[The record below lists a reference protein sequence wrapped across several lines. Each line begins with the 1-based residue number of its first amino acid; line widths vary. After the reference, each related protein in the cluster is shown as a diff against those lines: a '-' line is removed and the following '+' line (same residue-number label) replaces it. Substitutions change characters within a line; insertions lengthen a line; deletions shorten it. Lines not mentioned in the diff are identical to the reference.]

1 MQTMPSL
8 YVVRAKAGQKQSS
21 EDAGVKIAHSAGASI
36 RRHNEL
42 ALKKFISNNGENVGW
57 EVYKTGI
64 IQRFGSVFKD
74 PMSALKNAKYDK
86 NAKEYQDEFDTLL
99 CRVTISQEHAI
110 SLYLGGLPTEVEM
123 SVKMF
128 KPATLAD
135 AYSLTNLQESIL
147 EAVKKKNKRVQTSNV
162 NKFGNGGYY
171 GYNNKQPV
179 LYLPNSTSTYKPK
192 PNTPIKRQLTQKEYE
207 EKRAKNLCFYYDKKY
222 VPGRKYEGQLF
233 SLMVLADEEEY
244 DGEYVDAREELVE
257 IPNNEVGGCDM
268 VLGIQWLATLG
279 DIKCNFKELKM
290 QFVYNNKKLCLRGS
304 KKAEEHVNEKEE
316 SLHKILDMYA
326 NVFEVPQQLPPIRFH
341 DHKIPLMPNT
351 SPVNIRPYRHTPVQK
366 DAIEAMVKELLEAG
380 VIKHSQSSFA
390 SPVDKFPIPIIEELI
405 DELNGARVFSKLDLR
420 SGYHQIRMFE
430 DDIAKTAFKTHEGHY
445 EFLVMPFGLTN
456 APSTFQASMNEE
468 EHLKHLT
475 TVLSKMREHS
485 LFTKKSKCVFGT
497 SHVECLGHVIS
508 AQGVATDPAKVQALQ
523 TWPVPNN
530 IKQLRGFLG
539 LTSEEAQNAFLLLKE
554 AMIKA
559 LVLGLPDFNK
569 PFIVETDASGVGIRA
584 V

>member
-1 MQTMPSL
+1 
-8 YVVRAKAGQKQSS
+8 
-21 EDAGVKIAHSAGASI
+21 
-36 RRHNEL
+36 
-42 ALKKFISNNGENVGW
+42 
-57 EVYKTGI
+57 
-64 IQRFGSVFKD
+64 
-74 PMSALKNAKYDK
+74 
-86 NAKEYQDEFDTLL
+86 
-99 CRVTISQEHAI
+99 
-110 SLYLGGLPTEVEM
+110 
-123 SVKMF
+123 
-128 KPATLAD
+128 
-135 AYSLTNLQESIL
+135 
-147 EAVKKKNKRVQTSNV
+147 
-162 NKFGNGGYY
+162 
-171 GYNNKQPV
+171 
-179 LYLPNSTSTYKPK
+179 
-192 PNTPIKRQLTQKEYE
+192 
-207 EKRAKNLCFYYDKKY
+207 
-222 VPGRKYEGQLF
+222 
-233 SLMVLADEEEY
+233 
-244 DGEYVDAREELVE
+244 
-257 IPNNEVGGCDM
+257 GCDM

-430 DDIAKTAFKTHEGHY
+430 DDIAKTTFKTHEGHY

-456 APSTFQASMNEE
+456 APSTFQALMNEE

-485 LFTKKSKCVFGT
+485 LFAKKSKCVFGT

-539 LTSEEAQNAFLLLKE
+539 LTRYYRRFIKNFATLSRPLTQLLKKDAYKWSEEAQNAFLLLKE

-559 LVLGLPDFNK
+559 LVLGLPNFNK

-584 V
+584 VLQQNRHPIAYLSKTLSTRHQALSTYEKEFLAVLLALEKWRGYLLDRHFVKKTDH